1 MECQEGRSIV
11 RKSDWSVTV
20 LLVALIPILSALQVS
35 ANFPVTPVAIA
46 GKVPPG
52 TLGVPFSQIYDI
64 GINDLDVV
72 TLRARMAPG
81 DLAGIWGGLPDG
93 LALLV
98 KSGDQAPG
106 TPDGTVFRD
115 IDLNVSRPI
124 TNDGML
130 VFGASLSGPDV
141 TSQNDR
147 GIWARSGTSVN
158 LVARKGSTASGLRNS
173 VLDDPLYFYFV
184 KGNQIGYYAFVSPS
198 PLGGLGSAVYGGE
211 VSSPKLVLVTG
222 QLAAG
227 GAPGEFYDFGEQLYA
242 TTATGKL
249 LIGGYVGKFIS
260 QSTYALWAGAPG
272 SLEMVLRDGQQ
283 IPMQP
288 EGVVYAASADYRGGF
303 ISGGSFGLDDQ
314 GQVAFD
320 FFLKGPGVDKS
331 NNYGIWAGHPGNL
344 QLVARSGAHA
354 PGTAPG
360 VKFGRDIEEV
370 PGGPVLFP
378 FNSLTISAHGQ
389 LAFTAGL
396 NGDGVKTSNDEGLW
410 AGPPEAL
417 RLVVREGDVAP
428 GTASKRFARVSYN
441 GSTYVP
447 FSWFVQNDDGELL
460 FLSGLDNGRFGL
472 WAADTRGGLALVAL
486 TGESLD
492 VGGGESRYVQNL
504 IPNGFNNVGQVAFIA
519 QFIDGT
525 DGAFIAVVPEPSS
538 LWLLIFATSLT
549 LRPRGHG
556 GKCKMN

>member
-227 GAPGEFYDFGEQLYA
+227 G
-242 TTATGKL
+242 
-249 LIGGYVGKFIS
+249 
-260 QSTYALWAGAPG
+260 
-272 SLEMVLRDGQQ
+272 
-283 IPMQP
+283 
-288 EGVVYAASADYRGGF
+288 
-303 ISGGSFGLDDQ
+303 
-314 GQVAFD
+314 
-320 FFLKGPGVDKS
+320 
-331 NNYGIWAGHPGNL
+331 
-344 QLVARSGAHA
+344 
-354 PGTAPG
+354 
-360 VKFGRDIEEV
+360 
-370 PGGPVLFP
+370 
-378 FNSLTISAHGQ
+378 
-389 LAFTAGL
+389 
-396 NGDGVKTSNDEGLW
+396 
-410 AGPPEAL
+410 
-417 RLVVREGDVAP
+417 
-428 GTASKRFARVSYN
+428 
-441 GSTYVP
+441 
-447 FSWFVQNDDGELL
+447 
-460 FLSGLDNGRFGL
+460 
-472 WAADTRGGLALVAL
+472 
-486 TGESLD
+486 
-492 VGGGESRYVQNL
+492 
-504 IPNGFNNVGQVAFIA
+504 
-519 QFIDGT
+519 
-525 DGAFIAVVPEPSS
+525 
-538 LWLLIFATSLT
+538 
-549 LRPRGHG
+549 
-556 GKCKMN
+556 